1 MTKSRDRSM
10 KSADQSLQDALS
22 AGGILRGESRPTEQE
37 ARPSLD
43 EQIQLRA
50 YELYLERGA
59 GPNDDLGDWLRAERE
74 LQGSRVEV

>member
-1 MTKSRDRSM
+1 MTKSGDQTM
-10 KSADQSLQDALS
+10 KRADQSLQNALS
-22 AGGILRGESRPTEQE
+22 AGGLLHAEGRPTERE